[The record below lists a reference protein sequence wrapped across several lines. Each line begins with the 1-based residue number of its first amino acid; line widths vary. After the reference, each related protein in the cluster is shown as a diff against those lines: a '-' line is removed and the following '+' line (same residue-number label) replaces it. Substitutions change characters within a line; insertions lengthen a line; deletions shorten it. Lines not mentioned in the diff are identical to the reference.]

1 VKEIAYA
8 LKRGDFTKLF
18 PQVKPSSMG
27 TLNKETLKENSK
39 TRLSV

>member
-8 LKRGDFTKLF
+8 LNRGDFTILF

-27 TLNKETLKENSK
+27 TLNKQTLKDNSK
-39 TRLSV
+39 THLSI